1 MSESA
6 VLYILPGL
14 MCDESI
20 FTPQKA
26 GLTDLCEVRSPHFWD
41 FDSITAMA
49 QHVLDSAPPRF
60 SLAGFS
66 MGGRV
71 ALQIMRIAPER
82 VERLCLF
89 DTSAS
94 PEPEGGA
101 DKRKVLV
108 ELAYKKGMAPLSAFW
123 LPPMLAP
130 ARRDDLAFQKP
141 IRDMLLRN
149 TPEQHEKQIKAL
161 VERPDSRDLLG
172 NIKCPVMIICGAQD
186 EWSTPAQHKEMA
198 DAIPGSELVI
208 IENAGHFV
216 SVEQPEEFTQLMRRF
231 MVMRAQA

>member
-1 MSESA
+1 MSQSA

-20 FTPQKA
+20 FSHQKA
-26 GLTDLCEVRSPHFWD
+26 GLADICEVRSPKFWD

-49 QHVLDSAPPRF
+49 QHVLESAPPKF

-66 MGGRV
+66 MGGRG

-89 DTSAS
+89 DTSAL
-94 PEPEGGA
+94 PEPEDGRE
-101 DKRKVLV
+101 KRKVLV
-108 ELAYKKGMAPLSAFW
+108 ELAYKKGMAALAAFW

-130 ARRDDLAFQKP
+130 ARRSDPGFQKP
-141 IRDMLLRN
+141 LIDMLLRN

-161 VERPDSRDLLG
+161 VERPDSRDLLDKF
-172 NIKCPVMIICGAQD
+172 KCPVLIVCGAQD

-208 IENAGHFV
+208 IEDAGHFV
-216 SVEQPEEFTQLMRRF
+216 SVEQPEIFTRLMRRF
-231 MVMRAQA
+231 MAMPDKV